1 MSVNISQVQ
10 NIQNLVKLKQCQ
22 FMAVTKNRST
32 EDIEELKKLNVKIY
46 GENRILEAEK
56 KYSQLIER
64 DQYELHLIGP
74 IQSNK
79 LKVALQ
85 TFDVI
90 QTIDRIKII
99 DLITQYST
107 IEHRAK
113 KFYIQINIG
122 EEQQKSGVRP
132 DDTKGLYQYAISKNL
147 NIVGLMCIPPNNEE
161 TISYFKK
168 MKKIRDD
175 LNNKLLLSM
184 GMSGDY
190 EAAMENGSNLI
201 RVGSLLFNG

>member
-1 MSVNISQVQ
+1 MSVNIYQVK
-10 NIQNLVKLKQCQ
+10 NIQNLAKLKQCQ
-22 FMAVTKNRST
+22 FMAVTKNRNI

-56 KYSQLIER
+56 KYSHLIER
-64 DQYELHLIGP
+64 DKYELHLIGP

-90 QTIDRIKII
+90 QTIDRFKII
-99 DLITQYST
+99 DLIAQYLT
-107 IEHRAK
+107 IEHRTK

-132 DDTKGLYQYAISKNL
+132 DDTQGLYQYAISKNL
-147 NIVGLMCIPPNNEE
+147 NIVGLMCIPPNNDE

-175 LNNKLLLSM
+175 LNHKLLLSM

-190 EAAMENGSNLI
+190 KMAMENGSNLI
-201 RVGSLLFNG
+201 RVGSLLFND

>member
-1 MSVNISQVQ
+1 MAVNISQVQ
-10 NIQNLVKLKQCQ
+10 YIQNLAKLKQCH
-22 FMAVTKNRST
+22 FMAVTKNRSI
-32 EDIEELKKLNVKIY
+32 EDIKELKKLNVKIY

-56 KYSQLIER
+56 KYSHLIER
-64 DQYELHLIGP
+64 DKYELHLIGP

-79 LKVALQ
+79 LKIALQ

-99 DLITQYST
+99 DLITQYSI
-107 IEHRAK
+107 IERRAK

-132 DDTKGLYQYAISKNL
+132 DDTQGLYQYAISKNL
-147 NIVGLMCIPPNNEE
+147 NIVGLMCIPPNNDE

-175 LNNKLLLSM
+175 LNHKLLLSM

-190 EAAMENGSNLI
+190 EMAMENGSNLI
-201 RVGSLLFNG
+201 RVGSLLFND